1 MRLTGTRA
9 ILGLL
14 ICTPLLAGGC
24 PNFRDDVVGVLQNA
38 ALNSFVSG
46 GDTQAVADDVAQGFA
61 AAILEYLF
69 EPLRSDQAP

>member
-1 MRLTGTRA
+1 MRLTATRT

-14 ICTPLLAGGC
+14 ICIPLLVGGC
-24 PNFRDDVVGVLQNA
+24 PTFRDDVVGVLQNA
-38 ALNSFVSG
+38 ALNTIVSG

-61 AAILEYLF
+61 AALLDYLF